1 MNILFM
7 LNISAESVQKR
18 CSSVIPCEKQK
29 QKQKNSTTT
38 TITTTIFISTLYSNF
53 QSPPVQANARTF
65 QMIEHFK
72 LIVILILMNL
82 SVNYFV
88 HCLSKSM
95 NDISALVIVISY

>member
-18 CSSVIPCEKQK
+18 CSSVISCEKQK
-29 QKQKNSTTT
+29 QKKNSTTT

-95 NDISALVIVISY
+95 TDISALVIVISY